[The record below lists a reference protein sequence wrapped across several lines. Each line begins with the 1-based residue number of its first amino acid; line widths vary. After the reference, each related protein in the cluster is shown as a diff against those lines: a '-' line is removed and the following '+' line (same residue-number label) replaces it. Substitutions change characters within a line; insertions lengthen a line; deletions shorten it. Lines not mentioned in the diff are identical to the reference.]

1 MSPAEISFDDLF
13 LVMVIAVAVPLLLG
27 LVPRVPIPSSVLEIA
42 AGILIGPA
50 VLGWVSDDSV
60 INVFAKLG
68 VALLLFLAGLELD
81 FRKLRG
87 HPLKLALLAFGA
99 SLALGL
105 ALALPLGALG
115 IVINPLFVA
124 IVLSA
129 TSLGIVCP
137 VLKDAGI
144 LDSRAGTYVIA
155 ACSVAEFGSI
165 VVLSMFFSP
174 SGSVDPIVTILK
186 LVALAI
192 IVAGIAYLASQRAP
206 WRHRVDEVLGRLQD
220 TSAQL
225 RVRAAMLLMIALLV
239 VSEELKFDAILG
251 SFLAGALL
259 SALTDPAREEE
270 LGHVRH
276 KLEGIG
282 FGFFVPIFFVATG
295 LSFPVDQLFS
305 DWSTTVRV
313 PLFLAML
320 LAVRGLPVVLLR
332 RDLERAE
339 LVPSALL
346 QATSLSFI
354 VVAAQIGVT
363 VHELKPINAASLVAA
378 GMLSVLVFPATAL
391 KLLQRSRAGA
401 DPGSD
406 PDERAVEGM

>member
-1 MSPAEISFDDLF
+1 MRPVDVSFDDLL
-13 LVMVIAVAVPLLLG
+13 LVMAVAAAVPLLLG

-50 VLGWVSDDSV
+50 VLGWVSDDPV
-60 INVFAKLG
+60 ITVFAKLG

-87 HPLKLALLAFGA
+87 HPLRLALLSFVA
-99 SLALGL
+99 SLVVGL

-115 IVINPLFVA
+115 IVVNPLLVA
-124 IVLSA
+124 IILSS
-129 TSLGIVCP
+129 TSLGIVAP
-137 VLKDAGI
+137 VLKDTGI
-144 LDSRAGTYVIA
+144 LDTRAGTYVIA

-186 LVALAI
+186 LAVLAVL
-192 IVAGIAYLASQRAP
+192 VAGIAYLASQRAP
-206 WRHRVDEVLGRLQD
+206 WRHRVDEVLERLQD

-225 RVRAAMLLMIALLV
+225 RVRAAMLLMIALV
-239 VSEELKFDAILG
+239 VASEELKFDAILG

-259 SALTDPAREEE
+259 SALSDPARDEE

-305 DWSTTVRV
+305 DWSTLVRV
-313 PLFLAML
+313 PLFLGML
-320 LAVRGLPVVLLR
+320 LVARGLPVLLLR
-332 RDLERAE
+332 RDLTRPE
-339 LVPSALL
+339 LVPAALL

-378 GMLSVLVFPATAL
+378 GMLSVLVFPAGAL
-391 KLLQRSRAGA
+391 QLLQRGRSGRE
-401 DPGSD
+401 PGVE